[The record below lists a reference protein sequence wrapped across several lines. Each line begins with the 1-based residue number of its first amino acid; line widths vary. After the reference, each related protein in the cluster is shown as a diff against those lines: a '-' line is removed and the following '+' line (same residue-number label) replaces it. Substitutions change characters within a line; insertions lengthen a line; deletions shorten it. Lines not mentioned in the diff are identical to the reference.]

1 MRPETHNLTMLAIE
15 LQTLALR
22 VARRFANNDSAI
34 RPQDAAGLKPD
45 FFHHAGKVHHMVH
58 GDTGTARDLG
68 FGRGAHED

>member
-34 RPQDAAGLKPD
+34 RPQDAVILQ
-45 FFHHAGKVHHMVH
+45 
-58 GDTGTARDLG
+58 
-68 FGRGAHED
+68 GAAEIVDRLAVQAEKRL

>member
-34 RPQDAAGLKPD
+34 RPQDVAILQGAAEIVDRL
-45 FFHHAGKVHHMVH
+45 AVQ
-58 GDTGTARDLG
+58 AERRL
-68 FGRGAHED
+68 